1 MTRGARVLLN
11 KTDPFTGMTPL
22 ISLAQKQ
29 GDKANDMKAS
39 SDSDRS
45 WSWDCYTR
53 FDAYKKVS
61 NVHALSKAD
70 CVHFIAN
77 LMNEEEAVGEVTTV
91 ATSRNSLLTTRK
103 RTLKESEKE
112 EGSDDDDRTN
122 DAEDAST

>member
-1 MTRGARVLLN
+1 
-11 KTDPFTGMTPL
+11 MTPL

-70 CVHFIAN
+70 YVHFI
-77 LMNEEEAVGEVTTV
+77 VGEVTTV

-112 EGSDDDDRTN
+112 EESEKEVESEKEEESDDDDQTG